1 LQYSIAEPE
10 YYLITVLSNVLW
22 LLSVVLCLLSLL
34 NAKQTLVAVYESIDY
49 RLMEFDLLVCSI
61 QSEHVFATAMGLSHC
76 SVILEVVSGCKYSE

>member
-1 LQYSIAEPE
+1 L
-10 YYLITVLSNVLW
+10 LNLNITVLSNVLW

-34 NAKQTLVAVYESIDY
+34 NAEQTLVAVYESIDN

-61 QSEHVFATAMGLSHC
+61 QSEHVFATAMGLRHC